1 MADIRI
7 PKIKFI
13 DISEL
18 EDRARQQLIIDIE
31 KLEARKKKT
40 GGLSASDHVE
50 LKRLQDLRDATASPK
65 YLDAL
70 FATTRAALADDESEL
85 RPITVDHDKGV
96 MAVSGNSGG
105 AAKTAKG
112 RGSSKDV
119 NIARVAL
126 VLGLLQLRK
135 APVPVL
141 VANGAGTEIS
151 PDAQHPNAPL
161 FAEVFYRAIGR
172 AAGHLD
178 LAMRVLRLIAEAVD
192 VRGDGQEPK
201 VSSLEFAKV
210 VEKLIDLGVK
220 ASDANLKRHVDESLD
235 RVQETGDEKPEH
247 EIAINLPDLE
257 KTTDLQ
263 VVEDNIR
270 LIGPMI
276 FASMFDELKAFQVV
290 DRLIEMSQ
298 RGELSLIRGKAGT
311 RLYNYWRQAPN
322 RMSEMER
329 QTFYAI
335 TLGLPTG
342 PPGVTINREFPDL
355 WIRFVSSVTALMRE
369 NRVDQIIRSALPIAI
384 NQQQVKKSA
393 RDLTANMSLYGYG
406 MAYYAAIDLQNQI
419 NEMIE
424 LLQDAELRSSF
435 GARDMWGVIDHVAH
449 VELGGARNS
458 SKYRTL
464 ATCGAI
470 ITGWLANNLDR
481 LRDPTRPMIDLRDVE
496 NPPSRPSGQSATSH
510 PTDYDLVNACELW
523 LADSAMTDERVE
535 ELAQPRESPQQ
546 PSRPI
551 QIPSFARD
559 LLEGTGLGFEMAAP
573 NMVRGIRPNGK
584 ANGRAG
590 AAYPAY

>member
-7 PKIKFI
+7 PKIRFI
-13 DISEL
+13 DLSEL
-18 EDRARQQLIIDIE
+18 EERARQQLTNDIGRID
-31 KLEARKKKT
+31 KRKEKT
-40 GGLSASDHVE
+40 GSLSAFDQAE
-50 LKRLQDLRDATASPK
+50 LARLIALRDAAEPK
-65 YLDAL
+65 YLDPL
-70 FATTRAALADDESEL
+70 FATTRAAFADNDSEL
-85 RPITVDHDKGV
+85 RPITIDHQQGV
-96 MAVSGNSGG
+96 LTANGAVAAR
-105 AAKTAKG
+105 AAKT
-112 RGSSKDV
+112 RGSSRDA
-119 NIARVAL
+119 NITRVAL
-126 VLGLLQLRK
+126 VLGLLQQSKTKL
-135 APVPVL
+135 PPL
-141 VANGAGTEIS
+141 VVDAAGDVV
-151 PDAQHPNAPL
+151 PDAQHPNSSA
-161 FAEVFYRAIGR
+161 FAEAFYRAIGR

-178 LAMRVLRLIAEAVD
+178 LAMRVLRLVADAVD
-192 VRGDGQEPK
+192 IRGDGQEPK
-201 VSSLEFAKV
+201 VSSMEYARV
-210 VEKLIDLGVK
+210 VEKLIDLGVQ
-220 ASDANLKRHVDESLD
+220 STDANLKRHVDEALD
-235 RVQETGDEKPEH
+235 RVQESGEEKPEH

-290 DRLIEMSQ
+290 DKLIEMSQ

-322 RMSEMER
+322 RMSETER

-342 PPGVTINREFPDL
+342 PPGAAINREFPDL
-355 WIRFVSSVTALMRE
+355 WIRFVSSVTALTRE
-369 NRVDQIIRSALPIAI
+369 NRVDQIIRSTLPIAI

-406 MAYYAAIDLQNQI
+406 MAYYAAVDLQNQI

-424 LLQDAELRSSF
+424 LLGDSELRAAF
-435 GARDMWGVIDHVAH
+435 GARDMWGVIDHIAH

-464 ATCGAI
+464 ATCCAI
-470 ITGWLANNLDR
+470 ITSWLANNIDR
-481 LRDPTRPMIDLRDVE
+481 VRDATRPMIDLREVE
-496 NPPSRPSGQSATSH
+496 HPPSRATGQTATSH

-559 LLEGTGLGFEMAAP
+559 LLEGTGLGFQMAAP
-573 NMVRGIRPNGK
+573 NAGLAVRPGGK
-584 ANGRAG
+584 TNGRAG
-590 AAYPAY
+590 TPYPAY